1 MRRTRVGRASI
12 KPPNKLSHKGRPSI
26 EENEELQKQ
35 YFNIY
40 FNYTIGRRSI
50 HEMAKALDVSAEK
63 IDYALRWVRSNFKV
77 YAREDLL
84 IDAINVVRERLKEL
98 ETIKSEMFVTMTD
111 EKGITKRSLRPKSE
125 NAYIG
130 LMKVIQ
136 EYEMKELELTGLIQ
150 SKSIAVNLYPTGDVN
165 ILQQTLQAF
174 DKEELPLEKRQ
185 ALANTIRRTLGIKD

>member
-1 MRRTRVGRASI
+1 MKYKYKI
-12 KPPNKLSHKGRPSI
+12 KKYNKLSPRGRPSI

-50 HEMAKALDVSAEK
+50 HELAKALDVSTEK

-150 SKSIAVNLYPTGDVN
+150 SKSIAVNLYPTGNVN

-185 ALANTIRRTLGIKD
+185 SLANTIRRTLGIKD

>member
-1 MRRTRVGRASI
+1 MKYKYKI
-12 KPPNKLSHKGRPSI
+12 KKYNKLSHRGRPSI
-26 EENEELQKQ
+26 KEDEELQKQ

-98 ETIKSEMFVTMTD
+98 ETIKSEMFITMTD

-150 SKSIAVNLYPTGDVN
+150 SKSIAVNLYPTGNVN

>member
-1 MRRTRVGRASI
+1 MKYKYKI
-12 KPPNKLSHKGRPSI
+12 KKYDKLSHQGRPSI

-50 HEMAKALDVSAEK
+50 HELAKALDVSAEK

-150 SKSIAVNLYPTGDVN
+150 SKSIAVNLYPTGNVN

>member
-1 MRRTRVGRASI
+1 MKYKYKI
-12 KPPNKLSHKGRPSI
+12 KKYDKLSHQGRPSI

-111 EKGITKRSLRPKSE
+111 EKGITKRSLSPKSE

-150 SKSIAVNLYPTGDVN
+150 SKSIAVNLYPTGNVN

>member
-1 MRRTRVGRASI
+1 MKYKYKI
-12 KPPNKLSHKGRPSI
+12 KKYNKLSHKGRPSV

-111 EKGITKRSLRPKSE
+111 EKGITKRSLSPKSE

-150 SKSIAVNLYPTGDVN
+150 SKSIAVNLYPTGNVN

-185 ALANTIRRTLGIKD
+185 SLANTIRRTLGIKD

>member
-1 MRRTRVGRASI
+1 MKYKYKI
-12 KPPNKLSHKGRPSI
+12 KKYNKLSHKGRPSI

-111 EKGITKRSLRPKSE
+111 EKGITKRSLSPKSE

-150 SKSIAVNLYPTGDVN
+150 SKSIAVNLYPTGNVN

-185 ALANTIRRTLGIKD
+185 SLANTIRRTLGIKD

>member
-1 MRRTRVGRASI
+1 
-12 KPPNKLSHKGRPSI
+12 
-26 EENEELQKQ
+26 
-35 YFNIY
+35 
-40 FNYTIGRRSI
+40 
-50 HEMAKALDVSAEK
+50 VSAEK

-98 ETIKSEMFVTMTD
+98 ETIKSEMFITMTD
-111 EKGITKRSLRPKSE
+111 EKGITKRSLSPKSE

-150 SKSIAVNLYPTGDVN
+150 SKSIAVNLYPTGNVN

>member
-1 MRRTRVGRASI
+1 MKYKYKI
-12 KPPNKLSHKGRPSI
+12 KKYDKLSHQGRPSV

-50 HEMAKALDVSAEK
+50 HELAKALDVSAEK

>member
-1 MRRTRVGRASI
+1 MKHKYKI
-12 KPPNKLSHKGRPSI
+12 KKYSKLSHTGRPSV

-111 EKGITKRSLRPKSE
+111 EKGITKRSLSPKSE

-150 SKSIAVNLYPTGDVN
+150 SKSIAVNLYPTGNVN

>member
-1 MRRTRVGRASI
+1 MKYKYKI
-12 KPPNKLSHKGRPSI
+12 KKYDKLSHQGRPSI

-50 HEMAKALDVSAEK
+50 HELAKALDVSAEK

-150 SKSIAVNLYPTGDVN
+150 SKSIAVNLYPTGNVN

-185 ALANTIRRTLGIKD
+185 SLANTIRRTLGIKD

>member
-1 MRRTRVGRASI
+1 MKYKYKI
-12 KPPNKLSHKGRPSI
+12 KKYNKLSHIGRPSI

-50 HEMAKALDVSAEK
+50 HELAKALDVSAEK

-111 EKGITKRSLRPKSE
+111 EKGITKRSLSPKSE

-150 SKSIAVNLYPTGDVN
+150 SKSIAVNLYPTGNVN

-185 ALANTIRRTLGIKD
+185 SLANTIRRTLGIKD

>member
-1 MRRTRVGRASI
+1 MKYKYKI
-12 KPPNKLSHKGRPSI
+12 KKYDKLSHQGRPSI

-111 EKGITKRSLRPKSE
+111 EKGITKRSLSPKSE

-150 SKSIAVNLYPTGDVN
+150 SKSIAVNLYPTGNVN

-185 ALANTIRRTLGIKD
+185 SLANTIRRTLGIKD

>member
-1 MRRTRVGRASI
+1 MKYKYKI
-12 KPPNKLSHKGRPSI
+12 KKYDKLSHQGRPSI

-50 HEMAKALDVSAEK
+50 HELAKALDVSAEK

-111 EKGITKRSLRPKSE
+111 EKGITKRSLSPKSE

-150 SKSIAVNLYPTGDVN
+150 SKSIAVNLYPTGNVN

-185 ALANTIRRTLGIKD
+185 SLANTIRRTLGIKD

>member
-1 MRRTRVGRASI
+1 MKHKYKI
-12 KPPNKLSHKGRPSI
+12 KKYSKLSHTGRPSV

-50 HEMAKALDVSAEK
+50 HEMAKALDVSTEK

-111 EKGITKRSLRPKSE
+111 EKGITKRSLSPKSE

>member
-1 MRRTRVGRASI
+1 MKYKYKI
-12 KPPNKLSHKGRPSI
+12 KKYNKLSHTGRPSV

-98 ETIKSEMFVTMTD
+98 ETIKSEMFITMTD
-111 EKGITKRSLRPKSE
+111 EKGITKRSLSPKSE

-150 SKSIAVNLYPTGDVN
+150 SKSIAVNLYPTGNVN

-185 ALANTIRRTLGIKD
+185 SLANTIRRTLGIKD

>member
-1 MRRTRVGRASI
+1 MKYKYKI
-12 KPPNKLSHKGRPSI
+12 KKYDKLSHQGRPSI

-50 HEMAKALDVSAEK
+50 HELAKALDVSAEK

-111 EKGITKRSLRPKSE
+111 EKGITKRSLSPKSE

-150 SKSIAVNLYPTGDVN
+150 SKSIAVNLYPTGNVN

>member
-1 MRRTRVGRASI
+1 MKYKYKI
-12 KPPNKLSHKGRPSI
+12 KKYNKLSHRGRPSI

-150 SKSIAVNLYPTGDVN
+150 SKSIAVNLYPTGNVN

-185 ALANTIRRTLGIKD
+185 SLANTIRRTLGIKD

>member
-1 MRRTRVGRASI
+1 MKYKYKI
-12 KPPNKLSHKGRPSI
+12 KKYDKLSHQGRPSI

-98 ETIKSEMFVTMTD
+98 ETIKSEMFITMTD

-150 SKSIAVNLYPTGDVN
+150 SKSIAVNLYPTGNVN

-185 ALANTIRRTLGIKD
+185 SLANTIRRTLGIKD

>member
-1 MRRTRVGRASI
+1 MKYKYKI
-12 KPPNKLSHKGRPSI
+12 KKYDKLSHQGRPSI

-50 HEMAKALDVSAEK
+50 HELAKALDVSAEK

-98 ETIKSEMFVTMTD
+98 ETIKSEMFITMTD
-111 EKGITKRSLRPKSE
+111 EKGITKRSLSPKSE

-150 SKSIAVNLYPTGDVN
+150 SKSIAVNLYPTGNVN

-185 ALANTIRRTLGIKD
+185 SLANTIRRTLGIKD